1 MASGLSRTFVS
12 ALTALLLISASSVS
26 AKNAHTY
33 FRTYTINEGLNSNSI
48 YGIVQDS
55 AGFIWFGSNNG
66 LCRFD
71 GKQFRQFRKNDGC
84 GISNNCILHL
94 AIDRKGRIWLSLDN
108 GVDIYD
114 PATDT
119 FRHFDAATDDGTRIC
134 NRAIKIM
141 EDSDGEIWISTVNEG
156 LFRYTPETERL
167 TVYRHDPAD
176 DTSIAQDYI
185 SAVYE
190 SSDGTIWLG
199 TYDKGLCAFSKESGK
214 FTLFRA
220 EGGGISQLSD

>member
-108 GVDIYD
+108 G
-114 PATDT
+114 
-119 FRHFDAATDDGTRIC
+119 G
-134 NRAIKIM
+134 
-141 EDSDGEIWISTVNEG
+141 
-156 LFRYTPETERL
+156 
-167 TVYRHDPAD
+167 
-176 DTSIAQDYI
+176 
-185 SAVYE
+185 
-190 SSDGTIWLG
+190 
-199 TYDKGLCAFSKESGK
+199 
-214 FTLFRA
+214 
-220 EGGGISQLSD
+220 